1 MCQYFLRQ
9 LLCYSWNQ
17 TVEYVA
23 VKIIYMVSSVLP
35 ALSFQL
41 GLALT
46 GISALWSWCQV
57 IELGVWKHLKACT
70 ILILKL
76 TLDGSQ
82 IALCGK

>member
-23 VKIIYMVSSVLP
+23 VKLIYMVSSVLP

-41 GLALT
+41 GLVVHCAAGVKLF
-46 GISALWSWCQV
+46 
-57 IELGVWKHLKACT
+57 ELGVWKHLKACT

-82 IALCGK
+82 IVLYGK